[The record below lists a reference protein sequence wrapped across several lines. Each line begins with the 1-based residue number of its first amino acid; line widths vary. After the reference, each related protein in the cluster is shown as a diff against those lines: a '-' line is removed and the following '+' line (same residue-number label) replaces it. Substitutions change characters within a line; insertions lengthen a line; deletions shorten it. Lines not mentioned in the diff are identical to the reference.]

1 MCVFEYLEVS
11 SRRQPEKKYNHL
23 QGITI
28 MASHILSDLVSY
40 FTLDEINIEN
50 WVFKLYYKVSTV
62 LCMMGTLVGVA
73 QTYFGKPISCD
84 FNGNF
89 QEVASDYCWMHGSAY
104 IPVQYQVE
112 KRLTNSRNE
121 IRPTCRATFAV
132 SLNKSI
138 TTASPTIK
146 NARINPGLPQ
156 RSTILRL
163 ATISGSLSCL
173 PYRLKKRLI
182 DSI

>member
-11 SRRQPEKKYNHL
+11 RLQSENKYNPL

-104 IPVQYQVE
+104 IPVQYQVQ

-138 TTASPTIK
+138 MTASPTIK
-146 NARINPGLPQ
+146 NARTNPGLPQ

-173 PYRLKKRLI
+173 PYRLKFK
-182 DSI
+182 D

>member
-1 MCVFEYLEVS
+1 
-11 SRRQPEKKYNHL
+11 
-23 QGITI
+23 

-104 IPVQYQVE
+104 IPVQYQVQ

-182 DSI
+182 VFNNMKSVDSV

>member
-1 MCVFEYLEVS
+1 
-11 SRRQPEKKYNHL
+11 
-23 QGITI
+23 

-112 KRLTNSRNE
+112 KRPSSRNRDK
-121 IRPTCRATFAV
+121 IQPTYRATFAV
-132 SLNKSI
+132 SLNK
-138 TTASPTIK
+138 
-146 NARINPGLPQ
+146 
-156 RSTILRL
+156 
-163 ATISGSLSCL
+163 
-173 PYRLKKRLI
+173 
-182 DSI
+182 